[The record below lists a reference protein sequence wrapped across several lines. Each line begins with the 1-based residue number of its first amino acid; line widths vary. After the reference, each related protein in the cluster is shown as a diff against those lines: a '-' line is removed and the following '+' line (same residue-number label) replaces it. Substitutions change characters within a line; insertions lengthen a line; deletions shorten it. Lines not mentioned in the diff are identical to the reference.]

1 MDAGRQAAESTRVTR
16 VVVDTNVFVGGSYSP
31 GSASRRIVDACRE
44 GRLRLVVSREVLR
57 EYERMLPRAVRRPG
71 ELERAM
77 EVIRAA
83 EMVETGLKPEVVL
96 GDPEDDKFF
105 ALAWAAGA
113 GVIITNDRLVLEID
127 GLEGIRV
134 LRPNEFLGAYGE

>member
-1 MDAGRQAAESTRVTR
+1 MSHGEPRLKR
-16 VVVDTNVFVGGSYSP
+16 VVVDTNVLVGSSYNAAS
-31 GSASRRIVDACRE
+31 SSRRIVDACRE

-57 EYERMLPRAVRRPG
+57 EYERMLPRAIRRPG

-77 EVIRAA
+77 EAIRGA
-83 EMVETGLKPEVVL
+83 EMTETGLTPEVVR

-113 GVIITNDRLVLEID
+113 DAIITNDQLVLQID

-134 LRPNEFLGAYGE
+134 MRPGEFLDGYGE